1 MMIGKRTRDLSVNLR
16 TLGHFTT
23 GVQRYLHGILPHLKN
38 ELLEIKPHRSL
49 QGIAGHLWEQA
60 ILPWQLNGSLLWS
73 PGNTG
78 PLGVGRQVITMHD
91 ASSLEHPEWFEP
103 RFAAWYRF
111 MLPRL
116 AKKVRRII
124 TVSEI
129 MKIRLASLLSIS
141 EDRVVAIPNGV
152 EPQFNPAPSDAI
164 ADLRARLSLEEPFVL
179 YVGSLEPR
187 KNLPRLL
194 EAWAQVDSAGFNLVV
209 AGSVGHVFRQTKL
222 THTNRVKLIGRVS
235 DNDLPVLYSA
245 AHAFVFPSVY
255 EGFGLPPL
263 EAMACGCPVLS
274 SSSTSL
280 PEVCGPAFN
289 PLNPEQGAVIY
300 FDPFD
305 TNSISGALATMLSLP
320 SPLRTSMAAAA
331 LRRAA
336 GFSWENSAKTT
347 LRVLRDAASDS

>member
-1 MMIGKRTRDLSVNLR
+1 MINKDTHDLSVNLR

-38 ELLEIKPHRSL
+38 EFLEIKPHRSL
-49 QGIAGHLWEQA
+49 QGIAGHFWEQTV
-60 ILPWQLNGSLLWS
+60 LPWQLNGSLLWS

-78 PLGVGRQVITMHD
+78 PLGVDRQVITIHD

-103 RFAAWYRF
+103 KFSAWYRF

-129 MKIRLASLLSIS
+129 MKTRLASLLSIA

-152 EPQFNPAPSDAI
+152 EPQFHPAPSDAI
-164 ADLRARLSLEEPFVL
+164 VELRTRLSLEGPFIL

-194 EAWAQVDSAGFNLVV
+194 EAWAQVNSAEFELVV

-222 THTNRVKLIGRVS
+222 ANTNHVKLIGRVS
-235 DNDLPVLYSA
+235 DIDLPVLYSA
-245 AHAFVFPSVY
+245 AHAFVFPSLY

-280 PEVCGPAFN
+280 PEVCGPAFD
-289 PLNPEQGAVIY
+289 PLNGGQGAVLY

-305 TNSISGALATMLSLP
+305 TSSIAHALATMLTLP
-320 SPLRTSMAAAA
+320 STFRTDMVVAAQKQAA
-331 LRRAA
+331 R
-336 GFSWENSAKTT
+336 FSWETSAKST
-347 LRVLRDAASDS
+347 LEVLRNAASNS